1 MNKINQGNA
10 QLMSL
15 VLVLGLAMM
24 AAPRGIEMM
33 ARQQSERIWDVTAGQ
48 FNTVQMAARQYISD
62 NLDTLAT
69 QVRPGNPV
77 YISVNTLKTTGH
89 LPAGFGANDHNQ
101 NYLIAVVSNPKM
113 TSQLQA
119 FVMTT
124 GGQPWDFGA
133 LRHISSNI
141 SGLGG
146 YVWPDNQAVGA
157 GGGWKMKLSDY
168 GLSSK
173 QGSLVTFI
181 PSDQLGTSGQGNDR
195 LYRYAV
201 NGHPDFNR
209 MHTAIDMNG
218 NNLDNAG
225 DIKGKQAIISGGIS
239 GQSATISGE
248 IKGQQAT
255 ISGDIKSTGGW
266 ITTQGN
272 KGWMNETHGGGFYMS
287 DSSWVRSLNNKGIYT
302 AGEIRGGQLRSDGD
316 ASVAGIL
323 KLDQINVADTSC
335 PTNGAVSRTVTGA
348 PLSCQSG
355 IWRSSTLYHGV
366 YSYVGNFKGAYN
378 GRNTSGK
385 QYRIFVSGG
394 NPPSKKINFG
404 NSDNC
409 INTFSLVASVD
420 GYTVA
425 NSVDGNSQ
433 WNKSGSIS
441 FDVPDGSAFS
451 VISNGMMAYGC
462 DFGSFTLLRYQ

>member
-1 MNKINQGNA
+1 MKKINQGNA
-10 QLMSL
+10 QLLSL
-15 VLVLGLAMM
+15 VLVLTIAMM
-24 AAPRGIEMM
+24 AAPRGIEMI
-33 ARQQSERIWDVTAGQ
+33 ARQQSERVWDVTASQ

-62 NLDTLAT
+62 NIDTLAT
-69 QVRPGNPV
+69 QVKPGHPV
-77 YISVNTLKTTGH
+77 YVSVNTLKTTGH

-101 NYLIAVVSNPKM
+101 SYFIAVVSNPKM

-157 GGGWKMKLSDY
+157 GGSWKMKLSDY

-209 MHTAIDMNG
+209 MHTAIDMDG
-218 NNLDNAG
+218 NNLSNAG
-225 DIKGKQAIISGGIS
+225 DITGKQAIISGGIS
-239 GQSATISGE
+239 GQSASINGE

-255 ISGDIKSTGGW
+255 ITGDIKSTGGW

-272 KGWMNETHGGGFYMS
+272 KGWLNETYGGGFYMS
-287 DSSWVRSLNNKGIYT
+287 DSSWMRSLNNKGIYT
-302 AGEIRGGQLRSDGD
+302 AGEIRDGNVSVGGVLELERI
-316 ASVAGIL
+316 SVA
-323 KLDQINVADTSC
+323 NTYC
-335 PTNGAVSRTVTGA
+335 PKDGSVSRTATGA

-355 IWRSSTLYHGV
+355 RWKDINFSFR
-366 YSYVGNFKGAYN
+366 VGATFQVWPGQTVNLGRFKLCIN
-378 GRNTSGK
+378 S
-385 QYRIFVSGG
+385 YRI
-394 NPPSKKINFG
+394 
-404 NSDNC
+404 
-409 INTFSLVASVD
+409 D
-420 GYTVA
+420 GRELAITELIPT
-425 NSVDGNSQ
+425 D
-433 WNKSGSIS
+433 
-441 FDVPDGSAFS
+441 DPDEKGYMNWRATNATQYSPYYMGIHCF
-451 VISNGMMAYGC
+451 I
-462 DFGSFTLLRYQ
+462 

>member
-33 ARQQSERIWDVTAGQ
+33 ARQQSERVWDVTAGQ

-77 YISVNTLKTTGH
+77 YVSVNTLKTTGH

-113 TSQLQA
+113 TGQLQA

-225 DIKGKQAIISGGIS
+225 DIKGKQAIISG
-239 GQSATISGE
+239 E

-287 DSSWVRSLNNKGIYT
+287 DSSWIRSLNNKGIYT

-323 KLDQINVADTSC
+323 KLEKINVADTSC
-335 PTNGAVSRTVTGA
+335 PTNGAVSRTATGA

-355 IWRSSTLYHGV
+355 IWKGMAGSTVKTGLIANGQQIPMPPGFSQNQCSWSVSNAQNPHGWKPNYYAGSV
-366 YSYVGNFKGAYN
+366 AYVDTNRIVKCGYYDEYNFHVGTNRTDLSGQCSY
-378 GRNTSGK
+378 
-385 QYRIFVSGG
+385 I
-394 NPPSKKINFG
+394 
-404 NSDNC
+404 
-409 INTFSLVASVD
+409 
-420 GYTVA
+420 
-425 NSVDGNSQ
+425 
-433 WNKSGSIS
+433 IS
-441 FDVPDGSAFS
+441 
-451 VISNGMMAYGC
+451 C
-462 DFGSFTLLRYQ
+462 Q

>member
-1 MNKINQGNA
+1 MKKINQGNA

-33 ARQQSERIWDVTAGQ
+33 AQQQSERVWDVTASQ

-62 NLDTLAT
+62 NINTLAT
-69 QVRPGNPV
+69 QVKPGHPV
-77 YISVNTLKTTGH
+77 YVTVNTLKTTGH

-101 NYLIAVVSNPKM
+101 GYLIAVVSNPKM

-157 GGGWKMKLSDY
+157 GGGWKMKLADY

-209 MHTAIDMNG
+209 MHTAIDMDG
-218 NNLDNAG
+218 NNLSNAG
-225 DIKGKQAIISGGIS
+225 DITGKQAIISGGIS

-248 IKGQQAT
+248 IKGQQAKIT
-255 ISGDIKSTGGW
+255 GDIKSTGGW

-272 KGWMNETHGGGFYMS
+272 KGWLNETYGGGFYMS
-287 DSSWVRSLNNKGIYT
+287 DSSWMRSLNNKGIYT
-302 AGEIRGGQLRSDGD
+302 AGEIRGGQLRSDGNV
-316 ASVAGIL
+316 SVGGIL
-323 KLDQINVADTSC
+323 TLDQINVADTSC

-355 IWRSSTLYHGV
+355 VWRSSGPEDG
-366 YSYVGNFKGAYN
+366 SYAYLGAFKGFFSGN
-378 GRNTSGK
+378 NTTGK
-385 QYRIFVSGG
+385 QFKIYVWGG
-394 NPPSKKINFG
+394 NPPPRKINFG

-409 INTFSLVASVD
+409 ANTFSLTASV
-420 GYTVA
+420 GGQTVA
-425 NSVDGNSQ
+425 NSVDGNSK
-433 WNKSGSIS
+433 WGKSGSFS
-441 FDVPDGSAFS
+441 FDVPKGTSFS
-451 VISNGMMAYGC
+451 ITSNGMLAYGC
-462 DFGSFTLLRYQ
+462 DYGTFSVFRYQ

>member
-1 MNKINQGNA
+1 MKKINQGNA

-33 ARQQSERIWDVTAGQ
+33 AQQQSERVWDVTASQ

-62 NLDTLAT
+62 NINTLAT
-69 QVRPGNPV
+69 QVRPGHPV
-77 YISVNTLKTTGH
+77 YVTVNTLKTTGY

-101 NYLIAVVSNPKM
+101 SYLIAVVSNLKM

-157 GGGWKMKLSDY
+157 GGGWKMKLADY

-209 MHTAIDMNG
+209 MHTAIDMDG
-218 NNLDNAG
+218 NNLSNAG
-225 DIKGKQAIISGGIS
+225 DITGKQAIISGGIS
-239 GQSATISGE
+239 GQSATINGE

-255 ISGDIKSTGGW
+255 ITGDIKSTGGW

-272 KGWMNETHGGGFYMS
+272 KGWLNETYGGGFYMS
-287 DSSWVRSLNNKGIYT
+287 DSSWMRSLNNKGIYT
-302 AGEIRGGQLRSDGD
+302 AGEIRGGQLRSDGNVSVGGVLELEKI
-316 ASVAGIL
+316 SVA
-323 KLDQINVADTSC
+323 NTYC
-335 PTNGAVSRTVTGA
+335 PKDGSVSRTATGA

-355 IWRSSTLYHGV
+355 LWKGMAGSIVKTGLIANGQQIPLPPGFNPNQCTWSVSNSENPHGWKPNYFAGSV
-366 YSYVGNFKGAYN
+366 AKVDKNRMVLCGFYDEYNFLAGSHRTDLSGKCSYV
-378 GRNTSGK
+378 
-385 QYRIFVSGG
+385 
-394 NPPSKKINFG
+394 
-404 NSDNC
+404 
-409 INTFSLVASVD
+409 
-420 GYTVA
+420 
-425 NSVDGNSQ
+425 
-433 WNKSGSIS
+433 IS
-441 FDVPDGSAFS
+441 
-451 VISNGMMAYGC
+451 C
-462 DFGSFTLLRYQ
+462 Q

>member
-1 MNKINQGNA
+1 MKKINQGNA
-10 QLMSL
+10 QLLSL
-15 VLVLGLAMM
+15 VLVLTIAMM
-24 AAPRGIEMM
+24 AAPRGIEMI
-33 ARQQSERIWDVTAGQ
+33 ARQQSERVWDVTASQ

-62 NLDTLAT
+62 NIDTLAT
-69 QVRPGNPV
+69 QVKPGHPV
-77 YISVNTLKTTGH
+77 YVSVNTLKTTGH

-101 NYLIAVVSNPKM
+101 SYFIAVVSNPKM

-209 MHTAIDMNG
+209 MHTAIDMDG
-218 NNLDNAG
+218 NNLSNAG
-225 DIKGKQAIISGGIS
+225 DITGKQAIISGGIS
-239 GQSATISGE
+239 GQSATINGE

-255 ISGDIKSTGGW
+255 ITGDIKSTGGW

-272 KGWMNETHGGGFYMS
+272 KGWLNETYGGGFYMS
-287 DSSWVRSLNNKGIYT
+287 DSSWMRSLNNKGIYT
-302 AGEIRGGQLRSDGD
+302 AGEIRGGQLRSDGNVSVGGVLELERI
-316 ASVAGIL
+316 SVA
-323 KLDQINVADTSC
+323 NTYC
-335 PTNGAVSRTVTGA
+335 PKDGSVSRTATGA

-355 IWRSSTLYHGV
+355 IWRLPGPEDGVYAYLGAFKGV
-366 YSYVGNFKGAYN
+366 YSGNNSTGKPFKLYVW
-378 GRNTSGK
+378 
-385 QYRIFVSGG
+385 GG
-394 NPPSKKINFG
+394 NPPPRKINFG

-409 INTFSLVASVD
+409 ANTFSLTASVE
-420 GYTVA
+420 GQTVA
-425 NSVDGNSQ
+425 NSVDGNSE
-433 WNKSGSIS
+433 WGKSGSFS
-441 FDVPDGSAFS
+441 FDVPKGASFS
-451 VISNGMMAYGC
+451 ITSNGMLAYGC
-462 DFGSFTLLRYQ
+462 DYGTFSIFRYQ

>member
-1 MNKINQGNA
+1 MKKINQGNA
-10 QLMSL
+10 QLISL
-15 VLVLGLAMM
+15 VLVLTIAMM

-33 ARQQSERIWDVTAGQ
+33 AQQQSERVWDVTASQ
-48 FNTVQMAARQYISD
+48 FNAVQMAARQYISD
-62 NLDTLAT
+62 NISTLAT
-69 QVRPGNPV
+69 QVKPGHPV
-77 YISVNTLKTTGH
+77 YVTVNTLKTTGH

-101 NYLIAVVSNPKM
+101 SYLIAVVSNPKM

-133 LRHISSNI
+133 LRHISGSI

-157 GGGWKMKLSDY
+157 GGGWKMKLADY

-209 MHTAIDMNG
+209 MHTAIDMDG
-218 NNLDNAG
+218 NNLSNAG
-225 DIKGKQAIISGGIS
+225 DITGKQAIISGGIS
-239 GQSATISGE
+239 GQSATINGE

-255 ISGDIKSTGGW
+255 ITGDIKSTGGW

-272 KGWMNETHGGGFYMS
+272 KGWLNETYGGGFYMS
-287 DSSWVRSLNNKGIYT
+287 DSSWMRSLNNKGIYT
-302 AGEIRGGQLRSDGD
+302 AGEIRGGQLRSDGNV
-316 ASVAGIL
+316 SVGGVL
-323 KLDQINVADTSC
+323 DLDQINVANTYC
-335 PTNGAVSRTVTGA
+335 PKNGSVSRTATGA

-355 IWRSSTLYHGV
+355 VWG
-366 YSYVGNFKGAYN
+366 GGA
-378 GRNTSGK
+378 
-385 QYRIFVSGG
+385 
-394 NPPSKKINFG
+394 KINSNACTWVSSPDAWVNPGQRQFYKTAYCPTG
-404 NSDNC
+404 YIQTGSRFMLWPKGLDDEH
-409 INTFSLVASVD
+409 VD
-420 GYTVA
+420 VYCCPF
-425 NSVDGNSQ
+425 N
-433 WNKSGSIS
+433 
-441 FDVPDGSAFS
+441 
-451 VISNGMMAYGC
+451 
-462 DFGSFTLLRYQ
+462 

>member
-1 MNKINQGNA
+1 MKKINQGNA

-33 ARQQSERIWDVTAGQ
+33 AQQQSERVWDVTASQ

-62 NLDTLAT
+62 NINTLVT
-69 QVRPGNPV
+69 QVRPGHPV
-77 YISVNTLKTTGH
+77 YVTVNTLKTTGH

-101 NYLIAVVSNPKM
+101 SYLIAVVSNPKM

-157 GGGWKMKLSDY
+157 GGGWKMKLADY

-209 MHTAIDMNG
+209 MHTAIDMDG
-218 NNLDNAG
+218 NNLNNAG
-225 DIKGKQAIISGGIS
+225 DITGKQAI
-239 GQSATISGE
+239 ISGE

-255 ISGDIKSTGGW
+255 ITGDIKSTGGW

-272 KGWMNETHGGGFYMS
+272 KGWLNETYGGGFYMS
-287 DSSWVRSLNNKGIYT
+287 DSSWMRSLNNKGIYT
-302 AGEIRGGQLRSDGD
+302 AGEIRGGQLRSDGNV
-316 ASVAGIL
+316 SVAGIL
-323 KLDQINVADTSC
+323 TLDQINVADTSC

-355 IWRSSTLYHGV
+355 RWTENGKVSSFEVISGNDACGKYV
-366 YSYVGNFKGAYN
+366 YSKAYCPA
-378 GRNTSGK
+378 GK
-385 QYRIFVSGG
+385 QLVSGG
-394 NPPSKKINFG
+394 YILSKWSG
-404 NSDNC
+404 GSGWNSPDLSMPAAATENAWQ
-409 INTFSLVASVD
+409 I
-420 GYTVA
+420 YTGGGVTGGTCMRA
-425 NSVDGNSQ
+425 IAWCARN
-433 WNKSGSIS
+433 
-441 FDVPDGSAFS
+441 
-451 VISNGMMAYGC
+451 
-462 DFGSFTLLRYQ
+462 

>member
-1 MNKINQGNA
+1 MKKINQGNA
-10 QLMSL
+10 QLLSL
-15 VLVLGLAMM
+15 AFVLGLAMM
-24 AAPRGIEMM
+24 AAPRGIEMV
-33 ARQQSERIWDVTAGQ
+33 AQQQAERVWDVTASQ

-77 YISVNTLKTTGH
+77 YVSVNTLKTTGH
-89 LPAGFGANDHNQ
+89 LPAGFGANDHSQ

-113 TSQLQA
+113 TGQLQA

-157 GGGWKMKLSDY
+157 GGGWKMKLADY

-239 GQSATISGE
+239 GHSATISGE
-248 IKGQQAT
+248 MKGQQAT

-272 KGWMNETHGGGFYMS
+272 KGWMNETYGGGFFMT
-287 DSSWVRSLNNKGIYT
+287 DSSYLRSLNNKGIYT
-302 AGEIRGGQLRSDGD
+302 AGEIRGGQLRSDGNV
-316 ASVAGIL
+316 SVAGIL
-323 KLDQINVADTSC
+323 TLDQINVADTSC
-335 PTNGAVSRTVTGA
+335 PTDGAVSRTVTGA

-355 IWRSSTLYHGV
+355 RW
-366 YSYVGNFKGAYN
+366 KD
-378 GRNTSGK
+378 
-385 QYRIFVSGG
+385 
-394 NPPSKKINFG
+394 INFSLKVAG
-404 NSDNC
+404 TFQVWPGQTVNLGRFKLC
-409 INTFSLVASVD
+409 INTYKIDGRELAITELIPTDGPDAD
-420 GYTVA
+420 GYMNWRATNA
-425 NSVDGNSQ
+425 TQYSPYYMG
-433 WNKSGSIS
+433 IHC
-441 FDVPDGSAFS
+441 F
-451 VISNGMMAYGC
+451 I
-462 DFGSFTLLRYQ
+462 

>member
-1 MNKINQGNA
+1 MKKINQGNA

-33 ARQQSERIWDVTAGQ
+33 AQQQSERVWDVTASQ

-62 NLDTLAT
+62 NINTLAT
-69 QVRPGNPV
+69 QVRPGHPV
-77 YISVNTLKTTGH
+77 YVTVNTLKTTGH

-101 NYLIAVVSNPKM
+101 SYLIAVVSNPKM

-209 MHTAIDMNG
+209 MHTAIDMDG
-218 NNLDNAG
+218 NNLSNAG
-225 DIKGKQAIISGGIS
+225 DITGKQAIISGGIS
-239 GQSATISGE
+239 GQSATINGE

-255 ISGDIKSTGGW
+255 ITGDIKSTGGW

-272 KGWMNETHGGGFYMS
+272 KGWLNETYGGGFYMS
-287 DSSWVRSLNNKGIYT
+287 DSSWMRSLNNKGIYT
-302 AGEIRGGQLRSDGD
+302 AGEIRGGQLRSDGNV
-316 ASVAGIL
+316 SVAGVL
-323 KLDQINVADTSC
+323 ELEKINVAGTHCDKDGS
-335 PTNGAVSRTVTGA
+335 VSRTAIGA
-348 PLSCQSG
+348 
-355 IWRSSTLYHGV
+355 
-366 YSYVGNFKGAYN
+366 
-378 GRNTSGK
+378 
-385 QYRIFVSGG
+385 
-394 NPPSKKINFG
+394 
-404 NSDNC
+404 
-409 INTFSLVASVD
+409 
-420 GYTVA
+420 
-425 NSVDGNSQ
+425 
-433 WNKSGSIS
+433 
-441 FDVPDGSAFS
+441 
-451 VISNGMMAYGC
+451 
-462 DFGSFTLLRYQ
+462 

>member
-1 MNKINQGNA
+1 MNNINQGNA

-15 VLVLGLAMM
+15 VLVLGLAMI

-33 ARQQSERIWDVTAGQ
+33 AQQQSERIWDVTASQ
-48 FNTVQMAARQYISD
+48 FNTVQIAARQYISD

-69 QVRPGNPV
+69 QVKPDRPV

-113 TSQLQA
+113 TGQLQA

-146 YVWPDNQAVGA
+146 YVWPDSQAVGA
-157 GGGWKMKLSDY
+157 GGGWQIKLSDY

-225 DIKGKQAIISGGIS
+225 DIQGKQAI
-239 GQSATISGE
+239 ISGE

-266 ITTQGN
+266 ITTQGS
-272 KGWMNETHGGGFYMS
+272 KGWMNETYGGGFYMS
-287 DSSWVRSLNNKGIYT
+287 DSSWIRSLNNKGIYT

-335 PTNGAVSRTVTGA
+335 PTDGAVSRTATGA
-348 PLSCQSG
+348 ILSCQSG
-355 IWRSSTLYHGV
+355 RWRSPSPADGV
-366 YSYVGNFKGAYN
+366 YASLGSFKGVYN
-378 GRNTSGK
+378 GSNTTGK
-385 QYRIFVSGG
+385 QFKIYAWGG
-394 NPPSKKINFG
+394 NPPPKKIHFG

-409 INTFSLVASVD
+409 ANTFSLVASV
-420 GYTVA
+420 GGFIVA
-425 NSVDGNSQ
+425 NALDGNSQ
-433 WNKSGSIS
+433 WGKSGSIV
-441 FDVPDGSAFS
+441 FDVPDGSSFTIA
-451 VISNGMMAYGC
+451 SNGMMDYGC
-462 DFGSFTLLRYQ
+462 DYGTFTVFRYQ

>member
-33 ARQQSERIWDVTAGQ
+33 AQQQSERVWDVTASQ

-69 QVRPGNPV
+69 QVRPGRPV
-77 YISVNTLKTTGH
+77 YVSVNTLKTTGH

-113 TSQLQA
+113 TGQLQA

-157 GGGWKMKLSDY
+157 GGGWQMKLADY

-272 KGWMNETHGGGFYMS
+272 KGWLNETYGGGFYMS
-287 DSSWVRSLNNKGIYT
+287 DSSWMRSLNNKGIYT

-316 ASVAGIL
+316 VSVAGIL
-323 KLDQINVADTSC
+323 KLDQINVEGTSC
-335 PTNGAVSRTVTGA
+335 PTNGAVSRTATGA

-355 IWRSSTLYHGV
+355 LWKKSDFSPTVTFFQGDW
-366 YSYVGNFKGAYN
+366 VGRPVNM
-378 GRNTSGK
+378 GK
-385 QYRIFVSGG
+385 QAF
-394 NPPSKKINFG
+394 
-404 NSDNC
+404 C
-409 INTFSLVASVD
+409 
-420 GYTVA
+420 
-425 NSVDGNSQ
+425 
-433 WNKSGSIS
+433 SIS
-441 FDVPDGSAFS
+441 RIYGTDSTAQDNMKCNVTRNLSTGDWFLNLNPG
-451 VISNGMMAYGC
+451 ISFIYC
-462 DFGSFTLLRYQ
+462 DAVCFK

>member
-33 ARQQSERIWDVTAGQ
+33 AQQQSERVWDVTASQ

-69 QVRPGNPV
+69 QVRPGRPV
-77 YISVNTLKTTGH
+77 YVSVNTLKTTGH

-113 TSQLQA
+113 TGQLQA

-157 GGGWKMKLSDY
+157 GGGWQMKLADY

-225 DIKGKQAIISGGIS
+225 DIKGKQAIISG
-239 GQSATISGE
+239 E

-272 KGWMNETHGGGFYMS
+272 KGWLNETYGGGFYMS
-287 DSSWVRSLNNKGIYT
+287 DSSWMRSLNNKGIYT

-316 ASVAGIL
+316 VSVAGIL
-323 KLDQINVADTSC
+323 KLDQINVEGTSC
-335 PTNGAVSRTVTGA
+335 PTNGAVSRTATGA

-355 IWRSSTLYHGV
+355 RWRSPGPADGVYTSLGVFKGV
-366 YSYVGNFKGAYN
+366 YSGS
-378 GRNTSGK
+378 NTTGK
-385 QYRIFVSGG
+385 QIKIYAWGG
-394 NPPSKKINFG
+394 NPPPKKINFG

-409 INTFSLVASVD
+409 VNTFSLVASVG

-462 DFGSFTLLRYQ
+462 DYGTFTVFRYQ

>member
-1 MNKINQGNA
+1 MKKINQGNA

-33 ARQQSERIWDVTAGQ
+33 AQQQSERVWDVTASQ

-62 NLDTLAT
+62 NINTLAT
-69 QVRPGNPV
+69 QVRPGHPV
-77 YISVNTLKTTGH
+77 YVTVNTLKTTGH

-101 NYLIAVVSNPKM
+101 SYLIAVVSNPKM

-157 GGGWKMKLSDY
+157 GGGWKMKLTDY

-209 MHTAIDMNG
+209 MHTAIDMDG
-218 NNLDNAG
+218 NNLNNAG
-225 DIKGKQAIISGGIS
+225 DITGKQAIISG
-239 GQSATISGE
+239 E
-248 IKGQQAT
+248 IKGLQAT
-255 ISGDIKSTGGW
+255 ITGDIKSTGGW

-272 KGWMNETHGGGFYMS
+272 KGWLNETYGGGFYMS
-287 DSSWVRSLNNKGIYT
+287 DSSWMRSLNNKGIYT
-302 AGEIRGGQLRSDGD
+302 AGEIRGGQLRSDGNV
-316 ASVAGIL
+316 SVAGIL
-323 KLDQINVADTSC
+323 TLDQINVADTSC

-355 IWRSSTLYHGV
+355 VWRKSDFSPTVTIFQGDWRKSL
-366 YSYVGNFKGAYN
+366 NM
-378 GRNTSGK
+378 GK
-385 QYRIFVSGG
+385 QAFCSINRVYETETVSRG
-394 NPPSKKINFG
+394 NLRCNVTRNLSTGDWFL
-404 NSDNC
+404 
-409 INTFSLVASVD
+409 TM
-420 GYTVA
+420 
-425 NSVDGNSQ
+425 SQ
-433 WNKSGSIS
+433 GI
-441 FDVPDGSAFS
+441 AF
-451 VISNGMMAYGC
+451 NYC
-462 DFGSFTLLRYQ
+462 DAVCFK

>member
-1 MNKINQGNA
+1 MKKINQGNA

-24 AAPRGIEMM
+24 AAPRGIEMI
-33 ARQQSERIWDVTAGQ
+33 AQQQSERVWDVTASQ

-62 NLDTLAT
+62 NISTLAT
-69 QVRPGNPV
+69 QVKPGHPV
-77 YISVNTLKTTGH
+77 YVTVNTLKTTGH

-101 NYLIAVVSNPKM
+101 SYLIAVVSNPKM

-146 YVWPDNQAVGA
+146 YIWPDNQAVGA
-157 GGGWKMKLSDY
+157 GGGWKMKLADY

-209 MHTAIDMNG
+209 MHTAIDMDG
-218 NNLDNAG
+218 NNLSNAG
-225 DIKGKQAIISGGIS
+225 DITGKQAIISGGIS
-239 GQSATISGE
+239 GQSATINGE

-255 ISGDIKSTGGW
+255 ITGDIKSSGGW

-272 KGWMNETHGGGFYMS
+272 KGWLNETYGGGFYMS
-287 DSSWVRSLNNKGIYT
+287 DSSWMRSLNNKGIYT
-302 AGEIRGGQLRSDGD
+302 AGEIRGGQLRSDGNV
-316 ASVAGIL
+316 SVGGVL
-323 KLDQINVADTSC
+323 DLDQINVANTYC
-335 PTNGAVSRTVTGA
+335 PKDGSVSRTATGA

-355 IWRSSTLYHGV
+355 LWKGMAGSTVKTGLIANGQQIPLPPGFSQNQCSWSVSNAQNPHGWKPNYYAGSV
-366 YSYVGNFKGAYN
+366 ASADSNRIVKCGYYDEYNFYSGTNRTDLSGQCSYV
-378 GRNTSGK
+378 
-385 QYRIFVSGG
+385 VS
-394 NPPSKKINFG
+394 
-404 NSDNC
+404 C
-409 INTFSLVASVD
+409 
-420 GYTVA
+420 
-425 NSVDGNSQ
+425 Q
-433 WNKSGSIS
+433 
-441 FDVPDGSAFS
+441 
-451 VISNGMMAYGC
+451 
-462 DFGSFTLLRYQ
+462 

>member
-33 ARQQSERIWDVTAGQ
+33 AQQQSERIWDVTAGQ

-77 YISVNTLKTTGH
+77 YVSVNTIKTTGH

-157 GGGWKMKLSDY
+157 GGGWKMK
-168 GLSSK
+168 
-173 QGSLVTFI
+173 
-181 PSDQLGTSGQGNDR
+181 LGTSGQGNDR

-355 IWRSSTLYHGV
+355 RWKDINFSFR
-366 YSYVGNFKGAYN
+366 VGATFQVWPGQTVNLGRFKLCIN
-378 GRNTSGK
+378 S
-385 QYRIFVSGG
+385 YRI
-394 NPPSKKINFG
+394 
-404 NSDNC
+404 
-409 INTFSLVASVD
+409 D
-420 GYTVA
+420 GRELAITELIPT
-425 NSVDGNSQ
+425 DG
-433 WNKSGSIS
+433 
-441 FDVPDGSAFS
+441 PDEKGYMNWRATNATQYSPYYMGIHCF
-451 VISNGMMAYGC
+451 I
-462 DFGSFTLLRYQ
+462 

>member
-77 YISVNTLKTTGH
+77 YVSVNTLKTTGH

-225 DIKGKQAIISGGIS
+225 DIKGKQAIINGGIS

-355 IWRSSTLYHGV
+355 IWV
-366 YSYVGNFKGAYN
+366 K
-378 GRNTSGK
+378 
-385 QYRIFVSGG
+385 
-394 NPPSKKINFG
+394 G
-404 NSDNC
+404 NSSGIKAPPPQEIGCRMLGGSYAYARVDNEGQFWTRWNSATWTKGSSETTSKRF
-409 INTFSLVASVD
+409 IRVYAGGIYAGTPGGSTSASKENYVC
-420 GYTVA
+420 TAVW
-425 NSVDGNSQ
+425 S
-433 WNKSGSIS
+433 W
-441 FDVPDGSAFS
+441 
-451 VISNGMMAYGC
+451 
-462 DFGSFTLLRYQ
+462 

>member
-33 ARQQSERIWDVTAGQ
+33 AQQQSERIWDVTAGQ

-77 YISVNTLKTTGH
+77 YVSVNTLKTTGH

-348 PLSCQSG
+348 PLSCQF
-355 IWRSSTLYHGV
+355 RYLART
-366 YSYVGNFKGAYN
+366 
-378 GRNTSGK
+378 GRLPHRQPHPLALCNTSPW
-385 QYRIFVSGG
+385 IFFNGWTTLSMRLI
-394 NPPSKKINFG
+394 SRTC
-404 NSDNC
+404 SC
-409 INTFSLVASVD
+409 IPRVR
-420 GYTVA
+420 
-425 NSVDGNSQ
+425 
-433 WNKSGSIS
+433 
-441 FDVPDGSAFS
+441 
-451 VISNGMMAYGC
+451 
-462 DFGSFTLLRYQ
+462 FT

>member
-1 MNKINQGNA
+1 MKKINQGNA
-10 QLMSL
+10 QLLSL
-15 VLVLGLAMM
+15 VLVLTIAMM
-24 AAPRGIEMM
+24 AAPRGIEMI
-33 ARQQSERIWDVTAGQ
+33 ARQQSERVWDVTASQ

-62 NLDTLAT
+62 NIDTLAT
-69 QVRPGNPV
+69 QVKPGHPV
-77 YISVNTLKTTGH
+77 YVSVNTLKTTGH

-101 NYLIAVVSNPKM
+101 SYFIAVVSNPKM

-209 MHTAIDMNG
+209 MHTAIDMDG
-218 NNLDNAG
+218 NNLSNAG
-225 DIKGKQAIISGGIS
+225 DITGKQAIISG
-239 GQSATISGE
+239 QSASINGE

-255 ISGDIKSTGGW
+255 ITGDIKSTGGW

-272 KGWMNETHGGGFYMS
+272 KGWLNETYGGGFYMS
-287 DSSWVRSLNNKGIYT
+287 DSSWMRSLNNKGIYT
-302 AGEIRGGQLRSDGD
+302 AGEIRGGQLRSDGNVSVGGVLELERI
-316 ASVAGIL
+316 SVA
-323 KLDQINVADTSC
+323 NTYC
-335 PTNGAVSRTVTGA
+335 PKDGSVSRTATGA

-355 IWRSSTLYHGV
+355 RWKDINFSFR
-366 YSYVGNFKGAYN
+366 VGATFQVWPGQTVNLGRFKLCIN
-378 GRNTSGK
+378 S
-385 QYRIFVSGG
+385 YRI
-394 NPPSKKINFG
+394 
-404 NSDNC
+404 
-409 INTFSLVASVD
+409 D
-420 GYTVA
+420 GRELAITELIPT
-425 NSVDGNSQ
+425 D
-433 WNKSGSIS
+433 
-441 FDVPDGSAFS
+441 DPDEKGYMNWRATNATQYSPYYMGIHCF
-451 VISNGMMAYGC
+451 I
-462 DFGSFTLLRYQ
+462 

>member
-1 MNKINQGNA
+1 MKKINQGNA
-10 QLMSL
+10 QLLSL
-15 VLVLGLAMM
+15 VLVLTIAMM
-24 AAPRGIEMM
+24 AAPRGIEMI
-33 ARQQSERIWDVTAGQ
+33 ARQQSERVWDVTASQ

-62 NLDTLAT
+62 NIDTLAT
-69 QVRPGNPV
+69 QVKPGHPV
-77 YISVNTLKTTGH
+77 YVSVNTLKTTGH

-101 NYLIAVVSNPKM
+101 SYFIAVVSNPKM

-209 MHTAIDMNG
+209 MHTAIDMDG
-218 NNLDNAG
+218 NNLSNAG
-225 DIKGKQAIISGGIS
+225 DITGKQAIISGGIS
-239 GQSATISGE
+239 GQSATINGE

-255 ISGDIKSTGGW
+255 ITGDIKSTGGW

-272 KGWMNETHGGGFYMS
+272 KGWLNETHGGGFYMS
-287 DSSWVRSLNNKGIYT
+287 DSSYIRSLNNKGIYT
-302 AGEIRGGQLRSDGD
+302 AGEIRGGQLRSDGNVSVGGVLD
-316 ASVAGIL
+316 LDKISVA
-323 KLDQINVADTSC
+323 NTYC
-335 PTNGAVSRTVTGA
+335 PKDGSVSRTATGA

-355 IWRSSTLYHGV
+355 IWKTGGGSTVETGL
-366 YSYVGNFKGAYN
+366 
-378 GRNTSGK
+378 
-385 QYRIFVSGG
+385 
-394 NPPSKKINFG
+394 
-404 NSDNC
+404 
-409 INTFSLVASVD
+409 
-420 GYTVA
+420 
-425 NSVDGNSQ
+425 
-433 WNKSGSIS
+433 
-441 FDVPDGSAFS
+441 
-451 VISNGMMAYGC
+451 ISNGQQIPLPPGFNPNQCMWSVSNAQNPHGWKPNYYA
-462 DFGSFTLLRYQ
+462 GSVAWADSNRIVKCGYYDEFNFFAGTNRTDLSGQCSYVVSCQ

>member
-33 ARQQSERIWDVTAGQ
+33 ARQQSERVWDVTAGQ

-77 YISVNTLKTTGH
+77 YVSVNTLKTTGH

-113 TSQLQA
+113 TGQLQA

-287 DSSWVRSLNNKGIYT
+287 DSSWIRSLNNKGIYT

-323 KLDQINVADTSC
+323 KLEKINVADTSC
-335 PTNGAVSRTVTGA
+335 PTNGAVSRTATGA

-355 IWRSSTLYHGV
+355 FWRKGDDIVQLGINGWSCNPRSGLIEQWGTGAGLGNDSSRYESFRHRMSAVYSATVTAINTPKYGVRGGDMGV
-366 YSYVGNFKGAYN
+366 YNL
-378 GRNTSGK
+378 TS
-385 QYRIFVSGG
+385 SGMLVTNDDYPISG
-394 NPPSKKINFG
+394 YFWRVIG
-404 NSDNC
+404 YSDVC
-409 INTFSLVASVD
+409 GTP
-420 GYTVA
+420 
-425 NSVDGNSQ
+425 
-433 WNKSGSIS
+433 K
-441 FDVPDGSAFS
+441 
-451 VISNGMMAYGC
+451 
-462 DFGSFTLLRYQ
+462 

>member
-33 ARQQSERIWDVTAGQ
+33 AQQQSERIWDVTAGQ

-77 YISVNTLKTTGH
+77 YVSVNTLKTTGH

-248 IKGQQAT
+248 IKSQQAT

-355 IWRSSTLYHGV
+355 LWREIGFSPTV
-366 YSYVGNFKGAYN
+366 TFFKGEWSKQLN
-378 GRNTSGK
+378 LGK
-385 QYRIFVSGG
+385 QMF
-394 NPPSKKINFG
+394 
-404 NSDNC
+404 C
-409 INTFSLVASVD
+409 
-420 GYTVA
+420 
-425 NSVDGNSQ
+425 
-433 WNKSGSIS
+433 SIS
-441 FDVPDGSAFS
+441 RVTGTDTTSPDKLRCNVAMNVATGDWTLTQNIGIGF
-451 VISNGMMAYGC
+451 NYC
-462 DFGSFTLLRYQ
+462 DAVCFK

>member
-1 MNKINQGNA
+1 MKKINQGNA

-33 ARQQSERIWDVTAGQ
+33 AQQQSERVWDVTASQ

-62 NLDTLAT
+62 NINTLAT
-69 QVRPGNPV
+69 QVRPGHPV
-77 YISVNTLKTTGH
+77 YVTVNTLKTTGH

-101 NYLIAVVSNPKM
+101 SYLIAVVSNPKM

-157 GGGWKMKLSDY
+157 GGGWKMKLADY

-209 MHTAIDMNG
+209 MHTAIDMDG
-218 NNLDNAG
+218 NNLNNAG
-225 DIKGKQAIISGGIS
+225 DITGKQAI
-239 GQSATISGE
+239 ISGE

-255 ISGDIKSTGGW
+255 ITGDIKSTGGW

-272 KGWMNETHGGGFYMS
+272 KGWLNETYGGGFYMS
-287 DSSWVRSLNNKGIYT
+287 DSSWMRSLNNKGIYT
-302 AGEIRGGQLRSDGD
+302 AGEIRGGQLRSDGNV
-316 ASVAGIL
+316 SVAGIL
-323 KLDQINVADTSC
+323 TLDQINVADTSC

-355 IWRSSTLYHGV
+355 IW
-366 YSYVGNFKGAYN
+366 KD
-378 GRNTSGK
+378 
-385 QYRIFVSGG
+385 
-394 NPPSKKINFG
+394 INFSLRIG
-404 NSDNC
+404 GTFQIWPGQTVNLGRFKLC
-409 INTFSLVASVD
+409 INTYRID
-420 GYTVA
+420 GRELAITELIPTDAPDA
-425 NSVDGNSQ
+425 NGYMNWRATNATQ
-433 WNKSGSIS
+433 YAPYYMGIYC
-441 FDVPDGSAFS
+441 F
-451 VISNGMMAYGC
+451 I
-462 DFGSFTLLRYQ
+462 